1 MTLRDLTD
9 AKVAG
14 KKGYPSDLVSIELAF
29 ASLIANFSP
38 RLPDLVFF
46 CFLYDLDGCED
57 A

>member
-29 ASLIANFSP
+29 ASLH
-38 RLPDLVFF
+38 RKFF
-46 CFLYDLDGCED
+46 AE
-57 A
+57 AP